1 VSIENIDQYIKEL
14 TAIKNYDNLKQSLA
28 QTEKET
34 QNLKNI
40 LAIRDKEIANTKHEL
55 SRWKA
60 HAANLNEVKI
70 IFDNNKNITTVAEAE
85 KVFLNAK
92 REQIERKSTEKFQEL
107 RKSWEDFDKPLEF
120 QSYYNEKI
128 EQKVKEIED
137 KISANVF
144 QLLGGQEWKINC
156 NKCGFRHTIKFN
168 DRGLSILFQRGFL
181 DIGCNG
187 NNNIPRI
194 PEVPPPILLAT
205 SDKIFEQVKPRY
217 DHTTR
222 ITLHSL
228 IQIYLQ

>member
-1 VSIENIDQYIKEL
+1 MSVEKIDQYIKEL
-14 TAIKNYDNLKQSLA
+14 TAIKNYDNLKQHLE

-40 LAIRDKEIANTKHEL
+40 MVLRDKELANTKHEL
-55 SRWKA
+55 SKLKA
-60 HAANLNEVKI
+60 HTANLIEVKI

-107 RKSWEDFDKPLEF
+107 KKSWEDFDKPLEF

-137 KISANVF
+137 KISTNVF
-144 QLLGGQEWKINC
+144 QLLGNQEWKINC
-156 NKCGFRHTIKFN
+156 NKCGLEHTIKFN
-168 DRGLSILFQRGFL
+168 VGDLSILFQRGFL

-187 NNNIPRI
+187 NNSYLGL
-194 PEVPPPILLAT
+194 PEVPSSSAT
-205 SDKIFEQVKPRY
+205 TFENIFEQLKPRY
-217 DHTTR
+217 DHATR

-228 IQIYLQ
+228 IQNYLQ